1 MSSFSHQKMPIK
13 SDNPS
18 KALTQFDDNVRI
30 TALMSN
36 DGVAIG
42 ESSMDYVSLGFM
54 LSLFD
59 H

>member
-1 MSSFSHQKMPIK
+1 MPIK

-30 TALMSN
+30 AALMSN